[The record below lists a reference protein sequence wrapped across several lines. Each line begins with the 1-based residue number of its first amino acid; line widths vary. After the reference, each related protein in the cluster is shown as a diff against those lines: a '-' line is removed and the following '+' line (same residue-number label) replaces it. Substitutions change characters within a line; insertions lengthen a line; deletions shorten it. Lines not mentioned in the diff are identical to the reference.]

1 MLIIVEHDDHYD
13 YHDHGE
19 EEEWESLEQ
28 QLLLVV
34 AEHREPSPP
43 SQGWQS
49 WCWWQVTW
57 SSWWWSQW
65 RWRRYPWDYL
75 ATDIDAALCFYPEFM
90 NQLRIFLNN
99 ILTVSWN
106 QDSETGEKYFTCNYF
121 SPAFIFHLHILR
133 WSAFLPR
140 QSCQPSERK
149 PSFNKFDWSS
159 TFSPHF
165 TKNYFYLIFSWN
177 SIPWMIDQLNWF
189 VNIQISKK
197 QLQGNLLG
205 CTLVLWLEDMRPTN
219 HLHPP
224 CVSFAKPTTDW
235 CIYTTPT

>member
-1 MLIIVEHDDHYD
+1 MMITMKVATI
-13 YHDHGE
+13 
-19 EEEWESLEQ
+19 SLGLPCHRHRRCP
-28 QLLLVV
+28 LLLSRVY
-34 AEHREPSPP
+34 EPAPHFP
-43 SQGWQS
+43 QQH
-49 WCWWQVTW
+49 
-57 SSWWWSQW
+57 
-65 RWRRYPWDYL
+65 P
-75 ATDIDAALCFYPEFM
+75 
-90 NQLRIFLNN
+90 
-99 ILTVSWN
+99 
-106 QDSETGEKYFTCNYF
+106 DSELKSRLRNSCNYF

-197 QLQGNLLG
+197 QLQGNLLW
-205 CTLVLWLEDMRPTN
+205 CTWVLWWEDMRPTN